1 MRNDTLPRMNIN
13 RITLAFS
20 DENEQKFL
28 IKYLQNSIVQFRV
41 SFVLLIFLYGIFGYL
56 DMIVAKD
63 YVHLFHLIRYGI
75 VIPLLLVVFLFSF
88 SRHFVKIWQELLV
101 ICFIVAGT
109 GITIMTL
116 KAPQNY
122 AYYAGMML
130 IFSAGYF
137 FIRLRFFLATVAGWI
152 TLLFFNIGAIFFSDT
167 SALMIITNDFF
178 FISANLIG
186 MFAAYNI
193 EYYARRDF
201 LLNQQLDS
209 RNAEI
214 AEANK
219 NLESKV
225 KERTAELVQAKEHAE
240 QSDKLKSAFLA
251 NMSHEIRTPMNG
263 ILGFAELLKEPK
275 LTGDEQQEFIGI
287 IEKSGAR
294 MLNIIND
301 LIDIAK
307 VEAGQMNIS
316 ISETDINEQLSYI
329 YDLFKP
335 EVERKGMKLSYKIGL
350 KTKNAL
356 IKTDQEKVYAI
367 LINLV
372 KNAIKYSNQGSIE
385 FGYNLK
391 NANEHGELE
400 FFVKDTGIGISK
412 DKQEVIFNRFV
423 QADIDDRHALQGAGL
438 GLSITKAY
446 VEILGGKIW
455 VDSEEGKGSV
465 FYFSIPYIPGII
477 QEDKNDEIG
486 SKNTLDV
493 TVKDLKILVAE
504 DEDTSYK
511 LINMY
516 LNKMCRAIIHAK
528 TGLQAIE
535 ACKNNPDIDL
545 ILMDIKMP
553 EMNGY
558 NATEQIRQFNKEVVI
573 IAQTAYGLSGDR
585 EKAIE
590 AGCNEYISKPISRAF
605 LYEIINSYFRITP
618 ESSAL
623 STTL

>member
-1 MRNDTLPRMNIN
+1 MRNDTSTDIKIS

-28 IKYLQNSIVQFRV
+28 IKYLQDSIVQFRL
-41 SFVLLIFLYGIFGYL
+41 SFVLVIFLYGIFGFL
-56 DMIVAKD
+56 DSIVAKE
-63 YVHLFHLIRYGI
+63 YEGLFHLIRYG
-75 VIPLLLVVFLFSF
+75 VVVPLLSLVLFLSF
-88 SRHFVKIWQELLV
+88 NRYFIKIWQELLV
-101 ICFIVAGT
+101 VCFIVAGA

-122 AYYAGMML
+122 AYYAGIML

-137 FIRLRFFLATVAGWI
+137 FIRLRFFYATIGGWL
-152 TLLFFNIGAIFFSDT
+152 TLLFFNIGAIFFSDMNT
-167 SALMIITNDFF
+167 VMIISNNFF

-201 LLNQQLDS
+201 LLNQQLDR
-209 RNAEI
+209 RNVEI

-225 KERTAELVQAKEHAE
+225 NERTVELLQAKEHAE
-240 QSDKLKSAFLA
+240 QSDRLKSAFLA

-307 VEAGQMNIS
+307 VEAGQMNVS
-316 ISETDINEQLSYI
+316 ISDTDINEQLMYI

-335 EVERKGMKLSYKIGL
+335 EVESKGMKLSIKIGFAA
-350 KTKNAL
+350 KDS
-356 IKTDQEKVYAI
+356 IIRTDAEKIYAI
-367 LINLV
+367 LTNLV
-372 KNAIKYSNQGSIE
+372 KNAIKYSRTGSIE
-385 FGYNLK
+385 FGYSLNC
-391 NANEHGELE
+391 ACEPGELE
-400 FFVKDTGIGISK
+400 FYVKDTGIGISK
-412 DKQEVIFNRFV
+412 DKQVVIFNRFV
-423 QADIDDRHALQGAGL
+423 QADIDDKQALQGAGL

-455 VDSEEGKGSV
+455 LDSEEGKGSV
-465 FYFSIPYIPGII
+465 FYFSIPYIPGTK
-477 QEDKNDEIG
+477 QKNKNADPD
-486 SKNTLDV
+486 SKNTLV
-493 TVKDLKILVAE
+493 ENAIGLKILIAE
-504 DEDTSYK
+504 DEDTSYR

-516 LNKMCRAIIHAK
+516 LSKMCGAIIHAK

-558 NATEQIRQFNKEVVI
+558 IATKQIRQFNKEVVI
-573 IAQTAYGLSGDR
+573 IAQTAYSISGDR

-590 AGCNEYISKPISRAF
+590 AGCNDYISKPISRAS
-605 LYEIINSYFRITP
+605 LYGLINSYFKSFNQKTP
-618 ESSAL
+618 QI
-623 STTL
+623 

>member
-1 MRNDTLPRMNIN
+1 MRIDTAPKINFN

-28 IKYLQNSIVQFRV
+28 IKYLHDTIVQFRV
-41 SFVLLIFLYGIFGYL
+41 SFVLVIFLYGIFGYL
-56 DMIVAKD
+56 DVIEAKEFA
-63 YVHLFHLIRYGI
+63 HLFHLIRYGV
-75 VIPLLLVVFLFSF
+75 VIPLLTSVFLFSF
-88 SRHFVKIWQELLV
+88 SKHFIKIWQELLV
-101 ICFIVAGT
+101 VCFVVAGA

-137 FIRLRFFLATVAGWI
+137 FIRLRFFLASVAGWT
-152 TLLFFNIGAIFFSDT
+152 TLLFFNIGAIFFSDMDT
-167 SALMIITNDFF
+167 MMIINNNFF

-201 LLNQQLDS
+201 LLNQQLDR

-219 NLESKV
+219 NLERKIE
-225 KERTAELVQAKEHAE
+225 ERTIEFLQAKEHAE
-240 QSDKLKSAFLA
+240 QSDRLKSAFLA

-301 LIDIAK
+301 LMDIAK
-307 VEAGQMNIS
+307 VEAGQMNVS
-316 ISETDINEQLSYI
+316 ISETNINEQLKYI
-329 YDLFKP
+329 YTLFKP
-335 EVERKGMKLSYKIGL
+335 EVESKGMQLSYKISFSEED
-350 KTKNAL
+350 AV
-356 IKTDQEKVYAI
+356 IKTDPEKIYAI

-372 KNAIKYSNQGSIE
+372 KNAIKYSNEGSIE
-385 FGYNLK
+385 FGYCLK
-391 NANEHGELE
+391 DSSEPVNIE

-412 DKQEVIFNRFV
+412 DMQEAIFNRFV
-423 QADIDDRHALQGAGL
+423 QADIDDRQALQGAGL

-455 VDSEEGKGSV
+455 LKSEEGKGSI
-465 FYFSIPYIPGII
+465 FNFSIPYIPGTN
-477 QEDKNDEIG
+477 QKNNDYKIVSGNEANENIKG
-486 SKNTLDV
+486 
-493 TVKDLKILVAE
+493 LKILVVE
-504 DEDTSYK
+504 DEDTSFK
-511 LINMY
+511 LINLY
-516 LNKMCRAIIHAK
+516 LKKMCREILHAA
-528 TGLQAIE
+528 TGIQAVE
-535 ACKNNPDIDL
+535 VCQNNPDIDL

-558 NATEQIRQFNKEVVI
+558 IATRQIRQFNKNVVI
-573 IAQTAYGLSGDR
+573 IAQTAYGLWGDK

-590 AGCNEYISKPISRAF
+590 AGCNDYISKPISRTF
-605 LYEIINSYFRITP
+605 LLEIINSYFKIP
-618 ESSAL
+618 Q
-623 STTL
+623 

>member
-1 MRNDTLPRMNIN
+1 MKNDTTARMNIN

-20 DENEQKFL
+20 DENEQIFL
-28 IKYLQNSIVQFRV
+28 IKYLENSIIQFRV
-41 SFVLLIFLYGIFGYL
+41 SFVLVIFLYGVFGYL
-56 DMIVAKD
+56 DMIVAKE

-75 VIPLLLVVFLFSF
+75 VIPLLSFVFFFSF
-88 SRHFVKIWQELLV
+88 SKHFIKIWQELLV
-101 ICFIVAGT
+101 ICFIVAGA

-137 FIRLRFFLATVAGWI
+137 FIRLRFFLASVAGWI
-152 TLLFFNIGAIFFSDT
+152 TLLLFNIGAIFFSDMNT
-167 SALMIITNDFF
+167 LMVISNNFF

-201 LLNQQLDS
+201 LMNQQLDR
-209 RNAEI
+209 RNVEI

-219 NLESKV
+219 NLETKV
-225 KERTAELVQAKEHAE
+225 TERTVELLQAKEHAE

-316 ISETDINEQLSYI
+316 ITETDINEQLCYI
-329 YDLFKP
+329 YDLFRP
-335 EVERKGMKLSYKIGL
+335 EVESKGMTLSYKIGFAA
-350 KTKNAL
+350 KEAV
-356 IKTDQEKVYAI
+356 IKTDQEKIYAI

-372 KNAIKYSNQGSIE
+372 KNAIKYSNKGSIE
-385 FGYNLK
+385 FGYILK
-391 NANEHGELE
+391 NASGPGELE

-423 QADIDDRHALQGAGL
+423 QADIDDKQALHGAGL

-455 VDSEEGKGSV
+455 LDSKEGIGSV
-465 FYFSIPYIPGII
+465 FYFSIPYIPGTK
-477 QEDKNDEIG
+477 QEDINDGID
-486 SKNTLDV
+486 SKSTLDEN
-493 TVKDLKILVAE
+493 VKDLMILVAE
-504 DEDTSYK
+504 DEDTSYRV
-511 LINMY
+511 ISMF
-516 LNKMCRAIIHAK
+516 LNKMCKAIIHAK

-535 ACKNNPDIDL
+535 ALQNNPDIDL

-553 EMNGY
+553 EMDGY
-558 NATEQIRQFNKEVVI
+558 KATKLIRQFNKDVVI

-590 AGCNEYISKPISRAF
+590 AGCNEYISKPISRALLF
-605 LYEIINSYFRITP
+605 EIINSYFRGHQ
-618 ESSAL
+618 
-623 STTL
+623 

>member
-1 MRNDTLPRMNIN
+1 
-13 RITLAFS
+13 
-20 DENEQKFL
+20 
-28 IKYLQNSIVQFRV
+28 
-41 SFVLLIFLYGIFGYL
+41 
-56 DMIVAKD
+56 
-63 YVHLFHLIRYGI
+63 
-75 VIPLLLVVFLFSF
+75 
-88 SRHFVKIWQELLV
+88 
-101 ICFIVAGT
+101 
-109 GITIMTL
+109 
-116 KAPQNY
+116 
-122 AYYAGMML
+122 
-130 IFSAGYF
+130 
-137 FIRLRFFLATVAGWI
+137 
-152 TLLFFNIGAIFFSDT
+152 
-167 SALMIITNDFF
+167 
-178 FISANLIG
+178 
-186 MFAAYNI
+186 
-193 EYYARRDF
+193 
-201 LLNQQLDS
+201 LLNQQLDV
-209 RNAEI
+209 RNEEI
-214 AEANK
+214 DEANK

-275 LTGDEQQEFIGI
+275 LTGDEQQEFIEI

-307 VEAGQMNIS
+307 VEAGQMNIL
-316 ISETDINEQLSYI
+316 ISETDINEQLSYV
-329 YDLFKP
+329 YGLFKP
-335 EVERKGMKLSYKIGL
+335 EVEGKGMQLSYKIGL
-350 KTKNAL
+350 EAKNAI
-356 IKTDQEKVYAI
+356 IKTDQEKIYAI

-391 NANEHGELE
+391 NANEPQELI
-400 FFVKDTGIGISK
+400 FYVKDNGIGISK

-423 QADIDDRHALQGAGL
+423 QADIDDRQALQGAGL

-465 FYFSIPYIPGII
+465 FYFSIPYIPGTM
-477 QEDKNDEIG
+477 QKDKNDEIE
-486 SKNTLDV
+486 SREILDEN
-493 TVKDLKILVAE
+493 VKGLKILVAE

-516 LNKMCRAIIHAK
+516 LKKICRAIIHAK

-558 NATEQIRQFNKEVVI
+558 EATELIRQFNKEVVI
-573 IAQTAYGLSGDR
+573 IAQTAYSLSGDR

-590 AGCNEYISKPISRAF
+590 AGCNEYISKPISKAL
-605 LYEIINSYFRITP
+605 LYEIINSYFRV
-618 ESSAL
+618 AQK
-623 STTL
+623 

>member
-1 MRNDTLPRMNIN
+1 MPRMDIN

-56 DMIVAKD
+56 DMIVAKE
-63 YVHLFHLIRYGI
+63 YVRLFHLIRYVI
-75 VIPLLLVVFLFSF
+75 VIPLLSVVFLFSY
-88 SRHFVKIWQELLV
+88 SRHFIKIWQELLV
-101 ICFIVAGT
+101 CCFIVAGT

-167 SALMIITNDFF
+167 SALMIITNNFF

-201 LLNQQLDS
+201 LLNQQLDA

-225 KERTAELVQAKEHAE
+225 NERTIELVQAKEHAE

-275 LTGDEQQEFIGI
+275 LTGDEQQEYIGI

-307 VEAGQMNIS
+307 VEAGQMNIL
-316 ISETDINEQLSYI
+316 ISETDINEQLGYI

-335 EVERKGMKLSYKIGL
+335 EVESKGMKLSYKIGL
-350 KTKNAL
+350 KAKNAL
-356 IKTDQEKVYAI
+356 IKTDQEKIYAI

-385 FGYNLK
+385 FGYILK
-391 NANEHGELE
+391 SDSEPAELE

-423 QADIDDRHALQGAGL
+423 QADIDDKQALQGAGL

-446 VEILGGKIW
+446 VEILSGKIW

-465 FYFSIPYIPGII
+465 FYFSIPYIPGTI
-477 QEDKNDEIG
+477 QGDKNDGID
-486 SKNTLDV
+486 SKDILDEN
-493 TVKDLKILVAE
+493 VKDLKILVAE

-516 LNKMCRAIIHAK
+516 LKKMYRVIIHAK

-558 NATEQIRQFNKEVVI
+558 EATELIRQFNKEVVI

-590 AGCNEYISKPISRAF
+590 AGCNEYILKPIRRDF
-605 LYEIINSYFRITP
+605 LYRIINSYFRI
-618 ESSAL
+618 AQK
-623 STTL
+623 

>member
-1 MRNDTLPRMNIN
+1 MRNDTSTDIKIS

-28 IKYLQNSIVQFRV
+28 IKYLQDSIVQFRL
-41 SFVLLIFLYGIFGYL
+41 SFVLVIFLYGIFGFL
-56 DMIVAKD
+56 DSIVAKE
-63 YVHLFHLIRYGI
+63 YEGLFHLIRYG
-75 VIPLLLVVFLFSF
+75 VVVPLLSLVLFLSF
-88 SRHFVKIWQELLV
+88 NRYFIKIWQELLV
-101 ICFIVAGT
+101 LCFIVAGA

-122 AYYAGMML
+122 AYYAGIML

-137 FIRLRFFLATVAGWI
+137 FIRLRFFYATIGGWL
-152 TLLFFNIGAIFFSDT
+152 TLLFFNIGAIFFSDMNT
-167 SALMIITNDFF
+167 VMIISNNFF

-201 LLNQQLDS
+201 LLNQQLDR
-209 RNAEI
+209 RNVEI

-225 KERTAELVQAKEHAE
+225 NERTVELLQAKEHAE
-240 QSDKLKSAFLA
+240 QSDRLKSAFLA

-316 ISETDINEQLSYI
+316 ISDTDINEQLTYI
-329 YDLFKP
+329 YNLFKP
-335 EVERKGMKLSYKIGL
+335 EVEGKGMKLSIKIGFGA
-350 KTKNAL
+350 KDAV
-356 IKTDQEKVYAI
+356 IRTDPEKIYAI

-372 KNAIKYSNQGSIE
+372 KNAIKYSRLGSIE
-385 FGYNLK
+385 FGYSLNNK
-391 NANEHGELE
+391 SETAELV
-400 FFVKDTGIGISK
+400 FFIKDTGIGISK

-423 QADIDDRHALQGAGL
+423 QADIDDKQALQGAGL

-465 FYFSIPYIPGII
+465 FYFSIPYIPGTK
-477 QEDKNDEIG
+477 QKDKNADPD
-486 SKNTLDV
+486 SKNTLV
-493 TVKDLKILVAE
+493 ENAIGLKILIAE
-504 DEDTSYK
+504 DEDTSYR

-516 LNKMCRAIIHAK
+516 LSKMCAAIIHAK

-558 NATEQIRQFNKEVVI
+558 IATKQIRQFNKEVVI
-573 IAQTAYGLSGDR
+573 IAQTAYSISGDR

-590 AGCNEYISKPISRAF
+590 AGCNDYISKPISRAS
-605 LYEIINSYFRITP
+605 LYGLINSYFKSFNQKTP
-618 ESSAL
+618 QI
-623 STTL
+623 

>member
-1 MRNDTLPRMNIN
+1 LPRMNIN

-41 SFVLLIFLYGIFGYL
+41 SFVLVTFLYAIFGYL
-56 DMIVAKD
+56 DTIVAKE
-63 YVHLFHLIRYGI
+63 YVHLFHIIRYGI
-75 VIPLLLVVFLFSF
+75 VVPLLSVVFLFSY
-88 SRHFVKIWQELLV
+88 SRHFIKIWQELLV

-116 KAPQNY
+116 KTPQNY
-122 AYYAGMML
+122 AYYAGIML

-152 TLLFFNIGAIFFSDT
+152 TLLFFNIGAIFFSDIST
-167 SALMIITNDFF
+167 LMIITNNFF

-193 EYYARRDF
+193 EFYARRDF
-201 LLNQQLDS
+201 LLNQQLDV

-225 KERTAELVQAKEHAE
+225 NERTIELVLAKEHAE

-275 LTGDEQQEFIGI
+275 LTGDEQQEYIGI

-307 VEAGQMNIS
+307 VEAGQMNIL
-316 ISETDINEQLSYI
+316 ISETDINEQLLYI
-329 YDLFKP
+329 YNLFKP
-335 EVERKGMKLSYKIGL
+335 EVENKGMKLSFTIGL
-350 KTKNAL
+350 SAKNAL
-356 IKTDQEKVYAI
+356 INTDQEKIYAI

-372 KNAIKYSNQGSIE
+372 KNAIKYSTRGSIE
-385 FGYNLK
+385 FGYSLK
-391 NANEHGELE
+391 NANTQGELE

-412 DKQEVIFNRFV
+412 DKQKVIFNRFV
-423 QADIDDRHALQGAGL
+423 QADIDDRQALQGAGL
-438 GLSITKAY
+438 GLSIAKAY

-465 FYFSIPYIPGII
+465 FYFSIPYIPGTI
-477 QEDKNDEIG
+477 QEDKNDGIV
-486 SKNTLDV
+486 SKDILDEN
-493 TVKDLKILVAE
+493 VKDLKILVAE

-558 NATEQIRQFNKEVVI
+558 EATEQIRQFNNEVVI
-573 IAQTAYGLSGDR
+573 IAQTAYSLSGDR

-605 LYEIINSYFRITP
+605 LYEIINSYFRI
-618 ESSAL
+618 AQK
-623 STTL
+623 

>member
-1 MRNDTLPRMNIN
+1 MMNDHSPIIKIN

-20 DENEQKFL
+20 DGNEQKFL

-41 SFVLLIFLYGIFGYL
+41 SFVLLIFLYGIFGFL
-56 DMIVAKD
+56 DTIVAKE
-63 YVHLFHLIRYGI
+63 YEHLFHLIRYA
-75 VIPLLLVVFLFSF
+75 VVVPLLSLVFFLSF
-88 SRHFVKIWQELLV
+88 SEHFIKIWQGLLV
-101 ICFIVAGT
+101 LCFIVAGA

-137 FIRLRFFLATVAGWI
+137 FIRLRFFFATIAGWI
-152 TLLFFNIGAIFFSDT
+152 TLLFFNIGAIFFSEMNT
-167 SALMIITNDFF
+167 VTIISNNFF

-193 EYYARRDF
+193 EFYARRDF
-201 LLNQQLDS
+201 LLNQQLDG

-225 KERTAELVQAKEHAE
+225 NERTVELLQAKEHAE

-275 LTGDEQQEFIGI
+275 LTGDEQQEFIEI

-316 ISETDINEQLSYI
+316 ISETDINEQLRYI
-329 YDLFKP
+329 YNLFKP
-335 EVERKGMKLSYKIGL
+335 EVESKGMKLSIKPGFTA
-350 KTKNAL
+350 KEAV
-356 IKTDQEKVYAI
+356 IKTDPEKIYAI

-372 KNAIKYSNQGSIE
+372 KNAIKYSNKGSIE
-385 FGYNLK
+385 FGYFLN
-391 NANEHGELE
+391 NAREPGELE
-400 FFVKDTGIGISK
+400 FFVKDTGMGISK
-412 DKQEVIFNRFV
+412 DKLEVIFNRFV
-423 QADIDDRHALQGAGL
+423 QADIDDKLALQGAGL

-455 VDSEEGKGSV
+455 LDSEEGKGSV
-465 FYFSIPYIPGII
+465 FYFSIPYIPGTK
-477 QEDKNDEIG
+477 QKDKTDEID
-486 SKNTLDV
+486 SKNTLDEN
-493 TVKDLKILVAE
+493 VKGLKILVAE
-504 DEDTSYK
+504 DEDTSFK

-516 LNKMCRAIIHAK
+516 LGKMCTAIIRAK
-528 TGLQAIE
+528 TGLEAIE
-535 ACKNNPDIDL
+535 ACQNSPDIDL

-558 NATEQIRQFNKEVVI
+558 IATKLIRQFNKDVVI
-573 IAQTAYGLSGDR
+573 IAQTAYGISGDR

-590 AGCNEYISKPISRAF
+590 AGCNDYISKPISRAS
-605 LYEIINSYFRITP
+605 LYEMINSYFRI
-618 ESSAL
+618 L
-623 STTL
+623 R

>member
-1 MRNDTLPRMNIN
+1 MRKDTLPRMNIN
-13 RITLAFS
+13 RITLAFT

-56 DMIVAKD
+56 DMIVAKEH
-63 YVHLFHLIRYGI
+63 VSLFHLIRYGI
-75 VIPLLLVVFLFSF
+75 VIPLLAIVFFFSY
-88 SRHFVKIWQELLV
+88 SRHFIKIWQELLV
-101 ICFIVAGT
+101 VCFIVAGS

-122 AYYAGMML
+122 PYYAGMML

-152 TLLFFNIGAIFFSDT
+152 TLLLFNIGAFFFSDI

-201 LLNQQLDS
+201 LLNQQLDA

-225 KERTAELVQAKEHAE
+225 NERTIELVQAKEHAE

-307 VEAGQMNIS
+307 VEAGQLNIL

-329 YDLFKP
+329 YNLFKP
-335 EVERKGMKLSYKIGL
+335 EVEIKGMKLSYKIGL
-350 KTKNAL
+350 EAKNSL
-356 IKTDQEKVYAI
+356 IRTDQEKIYAI

-372 KNAIKYSNQGSIE
+372 KNAIKYSNKGSIE
-385 FGYNLK
+385 FGYILK
-391 NANEHGELE
+391 SDSEPGELE

-423 QADIDDRHALQGAGL
+423 QADIDDRQALQGAGL

-465 FYFSIPYIPGII
+465 FYFSIPYIPGTK

-486 SKNTLDV
+486 SKNTLDE

-511 LINMY
+511 LINLY
-516 LNKMCRAIIHAK
+516 LNKMCSAIIHAK

-558 NATEQIRQFNKEVVI
+558 DATEQIRQFNKEVVI

-605 LYEIINSYFRITP
+605 LYEIINSYFRISP
-618 ESSAL
+618 GC
-623 STTL
+623 STLTATL